1 MTAMFV
7 VIFLDQWLKEQKH
20 YTALIGLGSALIC
33 RVLFDSNSFMVPTML
48 VILACLALFRKP
60 IEKAGGLV

>member
-7 VIFLDQWLKEQKH
+7 EIFLEQWLKEKKH
-20 YTALIGLGSALIC
+20 YTALIGVLCSAGCLL
-33 RVLFDSNSFMVPTML
+33 LFGAESFMIPTMAC
-48 VILACLALFRKP
+48 ILCFLTVFRKP